1 MVDCPPIGVEYQRMS
16 RGGARHAR
24 ETVIPRGY
32 AKGIHSGASERVVR
46 LLNGLRRG
54 PLQGAFS
61 CPRTRIRRP
70 VDSRFF
76 DSLRKVCNQ
85 CNLIAQNRGNDS
97 AYSEGW
103 QVLSG
108 ETGLGI
114 CKETPVERWARRVGV
129 EREGERAEDML
140 FAPRNVFFREIKSVS
155 SSLSVLSASLFLI
168 SIRGGMLH
176 APPHQ

>member
-1 MVDCPPIGVEYQRMS
+1 VSKDQDSSPSGFKVLRQLEESLQPVQSDRPESWQR
-16 RGGARHAR
+16 
-24 ETVIPRGY
+24 
-32 AKGIHSGASERVVR
+32 
-46 LLNGLRRG
+46 
-54 PLQGAFS
+54 Q
-61 CPRTRIRRP
+61 RIFR
-70 VDSRFF
+70 
-76 DSLRKVCNQ
+76 
-85 CNLIAQNRGNDS
+85 
-97 AYSEGW
+97 GW